1 MLWNIFFWLLPYIL
15 CVGFGAYLN
24 ATYSGNAWFTLTVSG
39 ICGIC
44 IGALVYAK
52 YAYIGGHKVGYM
64 KGYTV
69 GYTVGRT
76 HNVELLA
83 ALHELWQIA
92 VDLIHNMSF
101 RLGLNEKAICSEE
114 MNAKAEEMTAITIK
128 QTSHQLQSVVSNLN
142 HLSVTKTFEQVG
154 KQVGKQVGSMLGF
167 RAS

>member
-15 CVGFGAYLN
+15 CMGFGAYVG
-24 ATYSGNAWFTLTVSG
+24 ATYSCNAWCTLTVSG
-39 ICGIC
+39 IC
-44 IGALVYAK
+44 IGSLVYAK

-92 VDLIHNMSF
+92 VNLIHNMSSQ
-101 RLGLNEKAICSEE
+101 LGLNEKAICSEE

-128 QTSHQLQSVVSNLN
+128 QTSHQLQSIVSNLN
-142 HLSVTKTFEQVG
+142 HLSVTKTFEH
-154 KQVGKQVGSMLGF
+154 VGKQVGSMLGF